1 MTVDFTKM
9 HAHGDDFV
17 VVDMR
22 GKADQNDR
30 RRRDLSG
37 PWDVARG
44 RDVFRNA
51 FARMR
56 TNRHRPESVI

>member
-1 MTVDFTKM
+1 M
-9 HAHGDDFV
+9 HTHGNDFV

-22 GKADQNDR
+22 GKVDQTDR

-37 PWDVARG
+37 LWDVARG

-51 FARMR
+51 SARMR
-56 TNRHRPESVI
+56 TNHHRPESVI